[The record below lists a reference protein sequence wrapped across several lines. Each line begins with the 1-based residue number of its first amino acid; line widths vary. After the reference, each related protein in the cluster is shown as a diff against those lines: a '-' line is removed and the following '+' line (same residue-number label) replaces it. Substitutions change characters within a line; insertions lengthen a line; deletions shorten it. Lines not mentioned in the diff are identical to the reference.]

1 MKGHVPFKR
10 ANEMRALLLAALAT
24 FGGQPL
30 ALRVAL
36 GEIGPYASTRKSRGA
51 QHRSKHRVAM
61 DKRAAL
67 KARNRKRNK

>member
-1 MKGHVPFKR
+1 
-10 ANEMRALLLAALAT
+10 MRALLLAALAT

-36 GEIGPYASTRKSRGA
+36 GEIGPYTSQRKSRGA
-51 QHRSKHRVAM
+51 RRSRHRVAM